1 MMIRVDN
8 TLPDN
13 GSGKGQPTRRTA
25 ATVFIDVVGYSRLM
39 GSDEAGTH
47 QRWMSMRNDVIEPRV
62 ASNGGEVI
70 KSTGDGLLLEFKNP
84 VDAIGFALGTQYH
97 LAASSSNRPDS
108 IQLRMSANVGDI
120 IVEQGDI
127 YGDGVNIAA
136 RLQEFAGPGGVVIS
150 GAIHDQ
156 VKEKL
161 RYQAAE
167 LGFLT
172 LKNIE
177 RRIRAFKIAHHEL
190 KAPTISVAHALKPSV
205 AVLPLRMLGLEAA
218 DAYLAQGIVHDI
230 VASLAG
236 ISELFVVSST
246 STLGFTDSAI
256 DPAAICSRLGVRYL
270 VTGTLT
276 RQRELLRMRV
286 ELIDADTR
294 SILWTHQYESSI
306 AQLFDVQE
314 TIATSIAYALLPHIH
329 ISELKHSERKVP
341 QSMNAYDLVLQG
353 MYRLYRLG
361 PADMLAARTLFERAL
376 EYDPQYAAAY
386 ALMAKWYILHIGEG
400 HSTDFRT
407 DSREALRLASRA
419 LEFEPSDP
427 MALAIFGH
435 INSFLFA
442 AYDRAIDAF
451 DRAIGGTPS
460 SAIAWSLSASTYCY
474 LGDGPRAVARAS
486 FGMSLSPLDP
496 YAYFYQS
503 ALTNAHYTNGT
514 FDEAVHWG
522 TKVMAAAP
530 QFVANLRLLAAS
542 LVAAGSI
549 EQAREVGAALLH
561 VDPAF
566 SVEKFCSWYP
576 IKQPD
581 RRALFGHRL
590 IEAGLPR

>member
-1 MMIRVDN
+1 MMISVDN
-8 TLPDN
+8 RSPDD
-13 GSGKGQPTRRTA
+13 GSDQRRPTRYTA

-39 GSDEAGTH
+39 GSDEEGTH
-47 QRWMSMRNDVIEPRV
+47 RRWMSMRENVIEPRV
-62 ASNGGEVI
+62 ASGGGEVI

-84 VDAIGFALGTQYH
+84 LDAIRFALGTQLY
-97 LAASSSNRPDS
+97 LDQSSSEGGNPL
-108 IQLRMSANVGDI
+108 QLRMSANVGDVI
-120 IVEQGDI
+120 AEHDDI
-127 YGDGVNIAA
+127 YGDGINIAA
-136 RLQEFAGPGGVVIS
+136 RLQEFAGPGGIVIS

-156 VKEKL
+156 VKDHL

-190 KAPTISVAHALKPSV
+190 RPPAVSVAHALKPSV
-205 AVLPLRMLGLEAA
+205 AVLPLQMLGLEAG

-236 ISELFVVSST
+236 IRELFVVSST
-246 STLGFTDSAI
+246 STLGFTDPTT
-256 DPAAICSRLGVRYL
+256 DAASVCHHLGVRYL

-276 RQRELLRMRV
+276 RSSELLRMRV
-286 ELIDADTR
+286 QLIDVDTK
-294 SILWTHQYESSI
+294 SMLWTNQYEASI
-306 AQLFDVQE
+306 NQLFEVQE
-314 TIATSIAYALLPHIH
+314 KIATSIAYALLPHIH
-329 ISELKHSERKVP
+329 ISELKHAERKIP

-361 PADMLAARTLFERAL
+361 HDDMQVARTLFERAL
-376 EYDPQYAAAY
+376 DHDPHYASAY

-400 HSTDFRT
+400 HTTDFKA

-451 DRAIGGTPS
+451 DRAIGGTPN

-486 FGMSLSPLDP
+486 YGISLSPLDP

-503 ALTNAHYTNGT
+503 ALTNAHYTNET

-542 LVAAGSI
+542 LVAAGSLDR
-549 EQAREVGAALLH
+549 AREVGAMH
-561 VDPAF
+561 MRIDPSF
-566 SVEKFCSWYP
+566 SVEKYCSWYP
-576 IKQPD
+576 IKQPA
-581 RRALFGHRL
+581 RRVLLAERL

>member
-8 TLPDN
+8 TLPEN
-13 GSGKGQPTRRTA
+13 GAGEDQPKRRTA

-47 QRWMSMRNDVIEPRV
+47 QRWMSMRKDVIEPRV
-62 ASNGGEVI
+62 ASCGGEVI
-70 KSTGDGLLLEFKNP
+70 KSTGDGLLLEFENP
-84 VDAIGFALGTQYH
+84 VDAISFALGTQYH
-97 LAASSSNRPDS
+97 LAETSSGGSDS
-108 IQLRMSANVGDI
+108 LQLRMSANVGDI

-136 RLQEFAGPGGVVIS
+136 RLQEFAGPGGIVIS

-156 VKEKL
+156 VKDRL

-190 KAPTISVAHALKPSV
+190 RAPTISVAHALKPSV

-236 ISELFVVSST
+236 IRELFVVSST
-246 STLGFTDSAI
+246 STLGFTDPTI
-256 DPAAICSRLGVRYL
+256 DPAVICSRLGVRYL

-276 RQRELLRMRV
+276 RQGELLRMRV

-294 SILWTHQYESSI
+294 SMLWTNQYESSV

-314 TIATSIAYALLPHIH
+314 KIATSIAYALLPHIH
-329 ISELKHSERKVP
+329 ISELKHSERKAP
-341 QSMNAYDLVLQG
+341 QSLNAYDLVLQG

-376 EYDPQYAAAY
+376 DHDPQYGAAY

-400 HSTDFRT
+400 HSTDFEA
-407 DSREALRLASRA
+407 DSREALRLATRA

-486 FGMSLSPLDP
+486 YGISLSPLDP

-514 FDEAVHWG
+514 FDEAVYWG

-542 LVAAGSI
+542 LVAAGSVD
-549 EQAREVGAALLH
+549 QAREVGAALLR

-581 RRALFGHRL
+581 RRALFGDRL

>member
-1 MMIRVDN
+1 MMIRVDS
-8 TLPDN
+8 TPSQHSSDERL
-13 GSGKGQPTRRTA
+13 PTRRIA
-25 ATVFIDVVGYSRLM
+25 ATIFIDIVGYSRLM
-39 GSDEAGTH
+39 GSDESGTH
-47 QRWMSMRNDVIEPRV
+47 QRWMSMRANVIEPRV
-62 ASNGGEVI
+62 VSSGGKVI
-70 KSTGDGLLLEFKNP
+70 KSTGDGLLLEFKSP
-84 VDAIGFALGTQYH
+84 TDAIGFALATQHH
-97 LAASSSNRPDS
+97 LATSKGNDTL
-108 IQLRMSANVGDI
+108 QMRMSANVGDI
-120 IVEQGDI
+120 IADRDDI

-136 RLQEFAGPGGVVIS
+136 RLQEFADPGGIVIS

-156 VKEKL
+156 VKDQS
-161 RYQAAE
+161 RYHAAD

-190 KAPTISVAHALKPSV
+190 RAPTISVAHALKPSV
-205 AVLPLRMLGLEAA
+205 AVLPLQMLGLAIA
-218 DAYLAQGIVHDI
+218 DAHLAQGIVHDI

-236 ISELFVVSST
+236 IRELFVVSST
-246 STLGFTDSAI
+246 STLGFTDPAI
-256 DPAAICSRLGVRYL
+256 DPAAVCHRLGVRYL
-270 VTGTLT
+270 VTGTLM
-276 RQRELLRMRV
+276 RQNELLRMRV
-286 ELIDADTR
+286 ELIDVDTR
-294 SILWTHQYESSI
+294 SMLWTNQYESSI
-306 AQLFDVQE
+306 PQLFEVQE

-329 ISELKHSERKVP
+329 ISELKHAERKVP

-361 PADMLAARTLFERAL
+361 HEDMLAARTFFERAL
-376 EYDPQYAAAY
+376 DHDPQYAAAY

-400 HSTDFRT
+400 HSTDFKA
-407 DSREALRLASRA
+407 DSREALRLAARA
-419 LEFEPSDP
+419 LDFEPSDP
-427 MALAIFGH
+427 LALAIFGH

-442 AYDRAIDAF
+442 AYDRAVDAF
-451 DRAIGGTPS
+451 DRAIGGTPN

-514 FDEAVHWG
+514 FDEAVYWG
-522 TKVMAAAP
+522 MKVKAAAP
-530 QFVANLRLLAAS
+530 QFGANLRLLAAS
-542 LVAAGSI
+542 LVAAGDI
-549 EQAREVGAALLH
+549 DRAREIGAALLQ

-576 IKQPD
+576 IKQPE
-581 RRALFGHRL
+581 RRALFAERL

>member
-1 MMIRVDN
+1 MMISVDN
-8 TLPDN
+8 ESPDN
-13 GSGKGQPTRRTA
+13 GSDQSRPKRRTA
-25 ATVFIDVVGYSRLM
+25 ATIFIDVVGYSRLM
-39 GSDEAGTH
+39 GSDEEGTH
-47 QRWMSMRNDVIEPRV
+47 RRWMSMREAVIEPRV
-62 ASNGGEVI
+62 ASSGGEVI
-70 KSTGDGLLLEFKNP
+70 KSTGDGLLLEFKRP
-84 VDAIGFALGTQYH
+84 QDAISFALGTQLY
-97 LAASSSNRPDS
+97 LEKSASEGGNPL
-108 IQLRMSANVGDI
+108 QLRMSANVGDVI
-120 IVEQGDI
+120 AEHDDI

-136 RLQEFAGPGGVVIS
+136 RLQEFAGPGGIVIS

-156 VKEKL
+156 VKDHL

-190 KAPTISVAHALKPSV
+190 RPPAVSVAHALKPSV
-205 AVLPLRMLGLEAA
+205 AVLPLQMLGLEPAE
-218 DAYLAQGIVHDI
+218 AYLAQGIVHDI

-236 ISELFVVSST
+236 IRELFVVSST
-246 STLGFTDSAI
+246 STLGFTDPTV
-256 DPAAICSRLGVRYL
+256 DPGSVCHHLGVRYL

-276 RQRELLRMRV
+276 RSGELLRMRV
-286 ELIDADTR
+286 QLVDVDTR
-294 SILWTHQYESSI
+294 SMLWTNQYEASI
-306 AQLFDVQE
+306 NQLFDVQGN
-314 TIATSIAYALLPHIH
+314 IATSIAYALLPHIH
-329 ISELKHSERKVP
+329 ISELKHAERKAP

-361 PADMLAARTLFERAL
+361 HDDMQIARTLFERAL
-376 EYDPQYAAAY
+376 EHDPRYATAY

-400 HSTDFRT
+400 HSTDFKA
-407 DSREALRLASRA
+407 DSREALALASRA

-427 MALAIFGH
+427 IALTIYGH

-451 DRAIGGTPS
+451 DRAIGGTPN
-460 SAIAWSLSASTYCY
+460 SAIAWTLSASTYCY

-486 FGMSLSPLDP
+486 YGISLSPLDP

-542 LVAAGSI
+542 LVAAGSL
-549 EQAREVGAALLH
+549 ERAREVGAAH
-561 VDPAF
+561 MRIDPSF
-566 SVEKFCSWYP
+566 SVDKYCSWYP
-576 IKQPD
+576 IKQPA
-581 RRALFGHRL
+581 RRALLAERL

>member
-1 MMIRVDN
+1 MMVSVDN
-8 TLPDN
+8 ASVNGPD
-13 GSGKGQPTRRTA
+13 KARPKKRVA

-39 GSDEAGTH
+39 GADQEGTH
-47 QRWMSMRNDVIEPRV
+47 QRWMSMRADVIEPRV
-62 ASNGGEVI
+62 VSNRGDVI
-70 KSTGDGLLLEFKNP
+70 KSTGDGLLLEFKSP
-84 VDAIGFALGTQYH
+84 VDAIGFALDTQF
-97 LAASSSNRPDS
+97 AMAQSSATGGNPLE
-108 IQLRMSANVGDI
+108 LRMSANIGDVI
-120 IVEQGDI
+120 AERDDI

-136 RLQEFAGPGGVVIS
+136 RLQEFAGPGGVVVS
-150 GAIHDQ
+150 GAIHDE
-156 VKEKL
+156 VKDHL
-161 RYQAAE
+161 RYQAAD

-177 RRIRAFKIAHHEL
+177 RRVRAFKIAHREL
-190 KAPTISVAHALKPSV
+190 RAPTISVAYALKPSV
-205 AVLPLRMLGLEAA
+205 AVLPLQMLGLQAT

-236 ISELFVVSST
+236 IRELFVVSST
-246 STLGFTDSAI
+246 STLGFTDPAV
-256 DPAAICSRLGVRYL
+256 DPAAVCHRLGVRYL

-276 RQRELLRMRV
+276 RSGELLRMRV
-286 ELIDADTR
+286 QLIDVDTR
-294 SILWTHQYESSI
+294 SLLWTNQYEASI

-329 ISELKHSERKVP
+329 ISELKHAERKIP

-361 PADMLAARTLFERAL
+361 HDDMQQARTLFESAL
-376 EYDPQYAAAY
+376 DHDPTYAGAY

-400 HSTDFRT
+400 HSTDFEA
-407 DSREALRLASRA
+407 DSREALRLATRA
-419 LEFEPSDP
+419 LDYEPSDP
-427 MALAIFGH
+427 LALAIFGH

-451 DRAIGGTPS
+451 DRAIGGTPN
-460 SAIAWSLSASTYCY
+460 SAIAWCLSASTYCY

-486 FGMSLSPLDP
+486 YGISLSPLDP

-503 ALTNAHYTNGT
+503 ALTNAHYTNES

-542 LVAAGSI
+542 LVATGSL
-549 EQAREVGAALLH
+549 EQAREVGAAH
-561 VDPAF
+561 MRIDPAF
-566 SVEKFCSWYP
+566 SVDKYCSWYP
-576 IKQPD
+576 IKQPA
-581 RRALFGHRL
+581 RRALLAERL
-590 IEAGLPR
+590 IKAGLPH

>member
-1 MMIRVDN
+1 MIRVDN
-8 TLPDN
+8 TSPEG
-13 GSGKGQPTRRTA
+13 GSDQSRPRRHSA

-39 GSDEAGTH
+39 GADEDGTH
-47 QRWMSMRNDVIEPRV
+47 KRWMSLRADVIEPRV
-62 ASNGGEVI
+62 ASCGGDVI
-70 KSTGDGLLLEFKNP
+70 KSTGDGLLLEFEQP
-84 VDAIGFALGTQYH
+84 VDAIRFALDTQLH
-97 LAASSSNRPDS
+97 LAEASAGASESL
-108 IQLRMSANVGDI
+108 QLRMSANVGDVI
-120 IVEQGDI
+120 AERDDI

-136 RLQEFAGPGGVVIS
+136 RLQEFAGAGGIVIS
-150 GAIHDQ
+150 GAIHDR
-156 VKEKL
+156 VKDDVH
-161 RYQAAE
+161 YHAAD

-177 RRIRAFKIAHHEL
+177 RRVRAFKISHQQL
-190 KAPTISVAHALKPSV
+190 RPPTVSVAHALKPSV
-205 AVLPLRMLGLEAA
+205 AVLPLQMLGLEAK

-236 ISELFVVSST
+236 IRELFVVSST
-246 STLGFTDSAI
+246 STLGFSDPTI
-256 DPAAICSRLGVRYL
+256 DPAAICHRLGVRYL

-276 RQRELLRMRV
+276 RQGELLRMRV
-286 ELIDADTR
+286 QLIDVDTR
-294 SILWTHQYESSI
+294 SMLWTNQYEASI

-314 TIATSIAYALLPHIH
+314 KIATSIAYALLPHIH
-329 ISELKHSERKVP
+329 ISELQRAERKVP

-361 PADMLAARTLFERAL
+361 HDDMIAARSLFERAL
-376 EYDPQYAAAY
+376 EYDPHYAAAY

-400 HSTDFRT
+400 HSTDFKA
-407 DSREALRLASRA
+407 DSAEALRLASRA

-427 MALAIFGH
+427 VALAIFGH

-442 AYDRAIDAF
+442 AYDRALDAF
-451 DRAIGGTPS
+451 DRAIWGTPN

-486 FGMSLSPLDP
+486 YGVSLSPLDP

-503 ALTNAHYTNGT
+503 ALTNAHYTNET

-530 QFVANLRLLAAS
+530 RFAANLRLLAAS

-549 EQAREVGAALLH
+549 ERAREVGAAH
-561 VDPAF
+561 MRIDPSF
-566 SVEKFCSWYP
+566 SVEKYCSWYP

-581 RRALFGHRL
+581 RLALLAERL

>member
-1 MMIRVDN
+1 
-8 TLPDN
+8 
-13 GSGKGQPTRRTA
+13 
-25 ATVFIDVVGYSRLM
+25 
-39 GSDEAGTH
+39 
-47 QRWMSMRNDVIEPRV
+47 MRMDVIEPRV
-62 ASNGGEVI
+62 AASGGEVI

-84 VDAIGFALGTQYH
+84 VDAISFALGTQLH
-97 LAASSSNRPDS
+97 LEKLSSEGGNPL
-108 IQLRMSANVGDI
+108 QLRMSANVGDI
-120 IVEQGDI
+120 IAERDDI
-127 YGDGVNIAA
+127 YGDGINIAA
-136 RLQEFAGPGGVVIS
+136 RLQEFAGPGGIVVS

-156 VKEKL
+156 VKDHL

-190 KAPTISVAHALKPSV
+190 RAPTISVAHALKPSV
-205 AVLPLRMLGLEAA
+205 AVLPLQMLGLEAA
-218 DAYLAQGIVHDI
+218 HAYLAQGIVHDI

-236 ISELFVVSST
+236 IRELFVVSST
-246 STLGFTDSAI
+246 STLGFTDPTI
-256 DPAAICSRLGVRYL
+256 DPASVCHHLGVRYL

-276 RQRELLRMRV
+276 RSGELLRMRV
-286 ELIDADTR
+286 QLIDVDTK
-294 SILWTHQYESSI
+294 SMLWTNQYEASI
-306 AQLFDVQE
+306 SQLFDVQE
-314 TIATSIAYALLPHIH
+314 KIATNIAYALLPHIH
-329 ISELKHSERKVP
+329 ISELKHAERKIP

-361 PADMLAARTLFERAL
+361 YDDMQEARTLFERAL
-376 EYDPQYAAAY
+376 EYDPHYAVAY

-400 HSTDFRT
+400 HTTDFKA

-451 DRAIGGTPS
+451 DRAIGGTPN

-486 FGMSLSPLDP
+486 YGMSLSPLDP

-503 ALTNAHYTNGT
+503 ALTNAHYTNET

-522 TKVMAAAP
+522 TKVMARAP

-542 LVAAGSI
+542 LVAAGSL
-549 EQAREVGAALLH
+549 ERAREVGAAH
-561 VDPAF
+561 MRIDPSF
-566 SVEKFCSWYP
+566 SVDKYCSWYP
-576 IKQPD
+576 IKQPA
-581 RRALFGHRL
+581 RRALLAERL
-590 IEAGLPR
+590 IKAGLPR

>member
-1 MMIRVDN
+1 MMISVDN
-8 TLPDN
+8 RSPDN
-13 GSGKGQPTRRTA
+13 GSDQSRPKRRTA
-25 ATVFIDVVGYSRLM
+25 AAVFIDVVGYSRLM
-39 GSDEAGTH
+39 GGDEEGTH
-47 QRWMSMRNDVIEPRV
+47 RRWMSMRTDVIEPRV

-70 KSTGDGLLLEFKNP
+70 KSTGDGLLLEFKSP
-84 VDAIGFALGTQYH
+84 VDAINFALGTQLH
-97 LAASSSNRPDS
+97 LEKSSSDGGNPL
-108 IQLRMSANVGDI
+108 QLRMSANVGDI
-120 IVEQGDI
+120 IAERDDI
-127 YGDGVNIAA
+127 YGDGINIAA
-136 RLQEFAGPGGVVIS
+136 RLQEFAGPGGIVIS

-156 VKEKL
+156 VKDHL

-190 KAPTISVAHALKPSV
+190 RPPAISVAHALKPSV
-205 AVLPLRMLGLEAA
+205 AVLPLQMLGLDAA

-236 ISELFVVSST
+236 IRELFVVSST
-246 STLGFTDSAI
+246 STIGFSDPTI
-256 DPAAICSRLGVRYL
+256 DAASVCHHLGVRYL

-276 RQRELLRMRV
+276 RSGELLRMRV
-286 ELIDADTR
+286 QLIDVDTK
-294 SILWTHQYESSI
+294 SMLWTNQYDASI
-306 AQLFDVQE
+306 SQLFDVQE
-314 TIATSIAYALLPHIH
+314 KIATNIAYALLPHIH
-329 ISELKHSERKVP
+329 ISELKHAERKIP

-361 PADMLAARTLFERAL
+361 YDDMQVARTLFERAL
-376 EYDPQYAAAY
+376 DHDPHYAGAY

-400 HSTDFRT
+400 HTTDFKA

-451 DRAIGGTPS
+451 DRAIGGTPN

-486 FGMSLSPLDP
+486 YGISLSPLDP

-503 ALTNAHYTNGT
+503 ALTNAHYTNET

-522 TKVMAAAP
+522 TKVMAGAP

-542 LVAAGSI
+542 LVAAGSL
-549 EQAREVGAALLH
+549 ERAREVGAAH
-561 VDPAF
+561 MRIDPSF
-566 SVEKFCSWYP
+566 SVEKYCSWYP
-576 IKQPD
+576 IKQPE
-581 RRALFGHRL
+581 RRALLAERL

>member
-1 MMIRVDN
+1 MMISVDN
-8 TLPDN
+8 TSPDN
-13 GSGKGQPTRRTA
+13 GSDQGRPRRRTA
-25 ATVFIDVVGYSRLM
+25 ATIFIDVVGYSRLM
-39 GSDEAGTH
+39 GSDEEGTH
-47 QRWMSMRNDVIEPRV
+47 QRWMSMRSDVIEPRV
-62 ASNGGEVI
+62 ASNAGEVI
-70 KSTGDGLLLEFKNP
+70 KSTGDGLLLEFRNP
-84 VDAIGFALGTQYH
+84 VDAIRFALGMQMH
-97 LAASSSNRPDS
+97 LAESSSAGSNPL
-108 IQLRMSANVGDI
+108 QLRMSANVGDVI
-120 IVEQGDI
+120 AERDDI

-156 VKEKL
+156 VKDHL
-161 RYQAAE
+161 RYQAAD
-167 LGFLT
+167 LGLLT

-177 RRIRAFKIAHHEL
+177 RRIRAFKIAHHDL
-190 KAPTISVAHALKPSV
+190 RAPTISVAHSLKPSV
-205 AVLPLRMLGLEAA
+205 AVLPLQMLGLQAA

-236 ISELFVVSST
+236 IRELFVVSST
-246 STLGFTDSAI
+246 STLGFTGPTV
-256 DPAAICSRLGVRYL
+256 DPGAVCHRLGVRYL
-270 VTGTLT
+270 VTGTLK
-276 RQRELLRMRV
+276 RHGELLRMRV
-286 ELIDADTR
+286 ELIDVDTR
-294 SILWTHQYESSI
+294 SMLWTNQYEASI
-306 AQLFDVQE
+306 SQLFDVQE

-329 ISELKHSERKVP
+329 ISELQHAERKAP

-361 PADMLAARTLFERAL
+361 HDDMLAARSLFERAL
-376 EYDPQYAAAY
+376 DHDPQYAAAY

-400 HSTDFRT
+400 HSTDFKA
-407 DSREALRLASRA
+407 DSREAFRLASRA

-435 INSFLFA
+435 INSFLFG

-451 DRAIGGTPS
+451 DRAIGGTPN

-486 FGMSLSPLDP
+486 YGISLSPLDP

-503 ALTNAHYTNGT
+503 ALTNAHYTNET
-514 FDEAVHWG
+514 FDDAVHWG

-530 QFVANLRLLAAS
+530 QFAANLRLLAAS
-542 LVAAGSI
+542 LVAAGSL
-549 EQAREVGAALLH
+549 ERAREVGAAH
-561 VDPAF
+561 MRIDPSF
-566 SVEKFCSWYP
+566 SVEKYCSWYP

-581 RRALFGHRL
+581 RLALLGERL

>member
-1 MMIRVDN
+1 MIRVDN
-8 TLPDN
+8 RSSES
-13 GSGKGQPTRRTA
+13 GSDRGRPKRYTA

-39 GSDEAGTH
+39 GADEEGTH
-47 QRWMSMRNDVIEPRV
+47 KRWMSLRADVVEPRV
-62 ASNGGEVI
+62 ASFRGEVI
-70 KSTGDGLLLEFKNP
+70 KSTGDGLLLQFEQP
-84 VDAIGFALGTQYH
+84 ADAIGFALVTQLY
-97 LAASSSNRPDS
+97 LAEIPPGGSDAL
-108 IQLRMSANVGDI
+108 QLRMSANVGDVI
-120 IVEQGDI
+120 AERDDI

-136 RLQEFAGPGGVVIS
+136 RLQEFAGPGGIVIS
-150 GAIHDQ
+150 GSIHDR
-156 VKEKL
+156 VKDDL
-161 RYQAAE
+161 RYHAAD

-177 RRIRAFKIAHHEL
+177 RRIRAFKIAHQEL
-190 KAPTISVAHALKPSV
+190 RPPTISVAHALKPSV
-205 AVLPLRMLGLEAA
+205 AVLPLQMLGLEAK

-236 ISELFVVSST
+236 IRELFVVSST
-246 STLGFTDSAI
+246 STLGFSDPTI
-256 DPAAICSRLGVRYL
+256 DPAAICHRLGVRYL

-276 RQRELLRMRV
+276 RHGELLRMRV
-286 ELIDADTR
+286 QLIDVDTR
-294 SILWTHQYESSI
+294 SMLWTNQYESPI
-306 AQLFDVQE
+306 WQLFDVQE
-314 TIATSIAYALLPHIH
+314 KIATSIAYALLPHIH
-329 ISELKHSERKVP
+329 ISELRHAERKIP

-361 PADMLAARTLFERAL
+361 DDDMIAARTLFERAL
-376 EYDPQYAAAY
+376 EHDPHYAAAY

-400 HSTDFRT
+400 HSTDFKA
-407 DSREALRLASRA
+407 DSEEALRLASRA
-419 LEFEPSDP
+419 LEFEQSDP

-451 DRAIGGTPS
+451 DRAIGGTPN

-486 FGMSLSPLDP
+486 YGMSLSPLDP

-514 FDEAVHWG
+514 FDEAVYWG

-530 QFVANLRLLAAS
+530 RFVANLRLLAAS
-542 LVAAGSI
+542 LVAADSVN
-549 EQAREVGAALLH
+549 QAREVGAALLR
-561 VDPAF
+561 VDPSF

-581 RRALFGHRL
+581 RRALFGKRL